1 MALEWLPRDDELK
14 DHSLIGTQH
23 WGTEA
28 PCTVYEKRP
37 LTDPQGNAVDDLYV
51 AWIRL
56 NNPAQFNSYTTE
68 MVKGVI
74 AGFTAA
80 SGDRSVVAVVFTGT
94 GERAFCTGGNTIE
107 YSQYY
112 SKRPNEYGE
121 YMDLF
126 NMMVD
131 AVLNCKKPVI
141 CRVNGMRI
149 AGGQELGTACDLAI
163 SADTAVFGQ
172 AGPRHGSAAVGGI
185 TDFLPW
191 FLSIEDAMWST
202 ISCDLWSAYKM
213 KNKGLISKVIPVLQK
228 DSAWVRN
235 PLVRTDAYLEDGEVV
250 YGEPV
255 TGDAA
260 KAAKELLKACTYD
273 FSRLDAAVN
282 DITWRMANLFP
293 DSLQMSIDMV
303 RAKKKFFWD
312 QSKLAARHWLGAN
325 MMSEAFLGF
334 HAFSTRKLTGEDLI
348 DFIKFRQQ
356 IANGRRMD
364 DDSFA
369 EVMPKPL
376 AE

>member
-37 LTDPQGNAVDDLYV
+37 LTDPQGNVVDDLYV

-80 SGDRSVVAVVFTGT
+80 SSDRSVVAVVFTGT
-94 GERAFCTGGNTIE
+94 GDRAFCTGGNTIE

-163 SADTAVFGQ
+163 SADTAVYGQ

-228 DSAWVRN
+228 DGAWVRN
-235 PLVRTDAYLEDGEVV
+235 PLVRTDVYLEDGEVV

-273 FSRLDAAVN
+273 FSQLDAAVN
-282 DITWRMANLFP
+282 DLTWRMANLFP
-293 DSLQMSIDMV
+293 SSLQMSIDMV

-325 MMSEAFLGF
+325 MMGEAFLGF

-348 DFIKFRQQ
+348 DFIAFRQQ

-364 DDSFA
+364 DDAFA